1 MSTNPAV
8 AKNDEGVRLL
18 DSGDY
23 EGAVAAFTEA
33 IDLNPDFVTAFT
45 ANRNRS
51 QALRKLGRMAEANSD
66 FDRQQKISR
75 GPGFKEPGPPMTPGL
90 VGIIVG
96 VMISSLLFVVILG
109 NLMHIDYV
117 IMMSLFLVPL
127 IVA

>member
-33 IDLNPDFVTAFT
+33 IDLNPDFKTAY
-45 ANRNRS
+45 RNRS

>member
-23 EGAVAAFTEA
+23 EGAVAAFSQE
-33 IDLNPDFVTAFT
+33 IDLDPDFKTAY
-45 ANRNRS
+45 RNRS

>member
-1 MSTNPAV
+1 MS
-8 AKNDEGVRLL
+8 
-18 DSGDY
+18 
-23 EGAVAAFTEA
+23 
-33 IDLNPDFVTAFT
+33 
-45 ANRNRS
+45 
-51 QALRKLGRMAEANSD
+51 
-66 FDRQQKISR
+66 
-75 GPGFKEPGPPMTPGL
+75 PGL